1 MKNQME
7 ISEQKI
13 QKPKFKKFAGWT
25 QQKNRDI
32 KIKNK

>member
-13 QKPKFKKFAGWT
+13 QKPKFKKFTGWT
-25 QQKNRDI
+25 QQK
-32 KIKNK
+32 KQGYQNKE